1 MSGKLFL
8 YILVGILV
16 IWSLDSIQI
25 NKIFKKNRVYQARVF
40 YFLLASAITQ
50 LVTTF
55 LYDLYIAAKFF

>member
-40 YFLLASAITQ
+40 YFLLASALTQ